1 MELWNRDL
9 WLKFKVLTLIK
20 WNSCMRMCIF
30 TTKTKLLFKIKLS
43 FNLSVMCLPERKSN
57 KLHLNLIK
65 LDSKVL
71 PMEKLVFAACLEDK
85 EPDLALIIPKAC
97 LTSNLNS
104 TLLCLSFSQ
113 GNWFVWDNWQSKSTL
128 KLSSQLIT
136 WSSGTLWQV
145 IWTTARS

>member
-1 MELWNRDL
+1 
-9 WLKFKVLTLIK
+9 
-20 WNSCMRMCIF
+20 MRMCIF

-113 GNWFVWDNWQSKSTL
+113 GN
-128 KLSSQLIT
+128 
-136 WSSGTLWQV
+136 
-145 IWTTARS
+145 